1 MEETISLKELFD
13 TIKKRLTL
21 IISITL
27 IAMIVSGIVSYF
39 IITPE
44 YKSSTQI
51 LVNQAKADSSAAL
64 NTGEVQAN
72 VQLISTYSVILKSA
86 AILNIVKEELNLDM
100 SVSTLNSKITVENA
114 QNSQVMTVSV
124 TDSDPTV
131 ALQIANK
138 TAEVFEKEIKNIM
151 TIDNV
156 KVLPLAEDQENQA
169 PISPNPPLNIAIA
182 AVVGLMIGVGL
193 AFLLEYLD
201 NTVKT
206 EQDIEKLLE
215 LPVLGAITTI
225 DENVEAKMRG
235 TQKGRGR
242 GDLLGSK

>member
-13 TIKKRLTL
+13 TLKKRVSL
-21 IISITL
+21 IVSITL
-27 IAMIVSGIVSYF
+27 VAMIVSAVVSYF

-51 LVNQAKADSSAAL
+51 LVNQKKDESTAAY
-64 NTGEVQAN
+64 NSGEVQAN

-86 AILNIVKEELNLDM
+86 AILNIVKEELNLDI
-100 SVSTLNSKITVENA
+100 SVAKLNEKITVESA

-124 TDSDPTV
+124 TDPDPTT

-138 TAEVFEKEIKNIM
+138 TAEVFEKEIKSIM

-156 KVLPLAEDQENQA
+156 KVLPLAEDQENQS
-169 PISPNPPLNIAIA
+169 PVSPNPPLNIAIA
-182 AVVGLMIGVGL
+182 AVIGLMISIGVV
-193 AFLLEYLD
+193 FLLEYLD

-225 DENVEAKMRG
+225 DESLEAKMRG
-235 TQKGRGR
+235 TQKGRSR

>member
-1 MEETISLKELFD
+1 MEETISLKELFQ
-13 TIKKRLTL
+13 TLKKRLAL

-27 IAMIVSGIVSYF
+27 IAMIISGVVSYF
-39 IITPE
+39 VITPE

-51 LVNQAKADSSAAL
+51 LVNQAKDSESIYSQ
-64 NTGEVQAN
+64 NEVQTN
-72 VQLISTYSVILKSA
+72 IQLINTYSVIIKSA
-86 AILNIVKEELNLDM
+86 AILNNVRNDLKLDM
-100 SVSTLNSKITVENA
+100 SVSQLNNKITVESA

-124 TDSDPTV
+124 TDSDPAL

-138 TAEVFEKEIKNIM
+138 TAEVFEKQIKKLM
-151 TIDNV
+151 KVDNV
-156 KVLPLAEDQENQA
+156 SILPLADDQENQS
-169 PISPNPPLNIAIA
+169 PVSPNPPLNIAIA

-193 AFLLEYLD
+193 AFFLEYLD

-225 DENVEAKMRG
+225 DESKDTKLRG
-235 TQKGRGR
+235 NQGTSR
-242 GDLLGSK
+242 GDLIGSK

>member
-13 TIKKRLTL
+13 TLKKRLTL

-51 LVNQAKADSSAAL
+51 LVNQAKDDSSAAL

-100 SVSTLNSKITVENA
+100 NVSTLNSKITVESA
-114 QNSQVMTVSV
+114 QGSQVMTVSV
-124 TDSDPTV
+124 TDSDPKV

-151 TIDNV
+151 SIDNV
-156 KVLPLAEDQENQA
+156 TVLPLAEDQENQS
-169 PISPNPPLNIAIA
+169 PVSPNPPLNIAIA
-182 AVVGLMIGVGL
+182 AVVGLMVGVGL

-201 NTVKT
+201 NTIKT

-235 TQKGRGR
+235 NQKGRSR
-242 GDLLGSK
+242 GGLLGSK

>member
-13 TIKKRLTL
+13 TLKKRVSL
-21 IISITL
+21 IVSITL
-27 IAMIVSGIVSYF
+27 VAMIVSAVVSYF

-51 LVNQAKADSSAAL
+51 LVNQAKDDSTATL

-72 VQLISTYSVILKSA
+72 VQLINTYSVILKSA
-86 AILNIVKEELNLDM
+86 AILNIVKDELNLDM
-100 SVSTLNSKITVENA
+100 SVSTLNSKITVESS
-114 QNSQVMTVSV
+114 QGSQVMTVSV
-124 TDSDPTV
+124 TDSDPAV

-151 TIDNV
+151 SIDNV
-156 KVLPLAEDQENQA
+156 TVLPLAEDQENQS
-169 PISPNPPLNIAIA
+169 PVSPNPPLNIVIGAII
-182 AVVGLMIGVGL
+182 GLMIGIGL

-201 NTVKT
+201 NTIKT
-206 EQDIEKLLE
+206 EQDIEKLLK

-225 DENVEAKMRG
+225 DENLEAKMRG
-235 TQKGRGR
+235 TQKGRSR
-242 GDLLGSK
+242 GDLLGGK

>member
-13 TIKKRLTL
+13 TLKKRLTL

-51 LVNQAKADSSAAL
+51 LVNQAKDESSAVI
-64 NTGEVQAN
+64 NSGELQAN
-72 VQLISTYSVILKSA
+72 IQLISTYSVILKSA
-86 AILNIVKEELNLDM
+86 AILNIVKEELNSDM

-225 DENVEAKMRG
+225 DENVEAKIRG

>member
-100 SVSTLNSKITVENA
+100 SVSELNSKITVESA
-114 QNSQVMTVSV
+114 QNSQVMTLSV
-124 TDSDPTV
+124 TDADPTV

-151 TIDNV
+151 SIDNV
-156 KVLPLAEDQENQA
+156 TVLPLAEDQENQA

-182 AVVGLMIGVGL
+182 AVVGLMIGIGL

-201 NTVKT
+201 NTLKT
-206 EQDIEKLLE
+206 EQDIEKLLG

-225 DENVEAKMRG
+225 DESHEAKLRG
-235 TQKGRGR
+235 AQKGRSR

>member
-13 TIKKRLTL
+13 TLKKRFAL

-27 IAMIVSGIVSYF
+27 IAMIVSGVVSYF

-51 LVNQAKADSSAAL
+51 LVNQKKDDSSSVI
-64 NTGEVQAN
+64 NSGEVQAN
-72 VQLISTYSVILKSA
+72 VQMISTYSVILKSA

-100 SVSTLNSKITVENA
+100 SVSELNSKITVESA
-114 QNSQVMTVSV
+114 QNSQVMTLSV
-124 TDSDPTV
+124 TDADPTV

-151 TIDNV
+151 SIDNV
-156 KVLPLAEDQENQA
+156 TVLPLAEDQENQA

-182 AVVGLMIGVGL
+182 AVVGVMIGIGL

-201 NTVKT
+201 NTLKT
-206 EQDIEKLLE
+206 EQDIEKLLG

-225 DENVEAKMRG
+225 DESHEAKLRG
-235 TQKGRGR
+235 AQKGRSR

>member
-13 TIKKRLTL
+13 TVKKRVSL

-27 IAMIVSGIVSYF
+27 VAMIISAVVSYF

-51 LVNQAKADSSAAL
+51 LVNQAKDDSNAVL

-72 VQLISTYSVILKSA
+72 VQLINTYSVILKSA
-86 AILNIVKEELNLDM
+86 AILNIVKDELALDM
-100 SVSTLNSKITVENA
+100 SVSSLNNKIKVESA
-114 QNSQVMTVSV
+114 QGSQVMTVAV
-124 TDSDPTV
+124 TDADPTV

-151 TIDNV
+151 SIDNV
-156 KVLPLAEDQENQA
+156 TVLPLAEDQENQA
-169 PISPNPPLNIAIA
+169 PVSPNPPLNIAIA

-215 LPVLGAITTI
+215 LPVLGAITKI
-225 DENVEAKMRG
+225 DESFEAKLRG
-235 TQKGRGR
+235 TQKGRSR

>member
-100 SVSTLNSKITVENA
+100 SVSKLNSKITVESA
-114 QNSQVMTVSV
+114 QGSQVMTVSV

-151 TIDNV
+151 SIDNV
-156 KVLPLAEDQENQA
+156 TVLPLAEDQENQS
-169 PISPNPPLNIAIA
+169 PVSPNPPLNIAIA

-201 NTVKT
+201 NTIKT

-235 TQKGRGR
+235 TQKGRSR
-242 GDLLGSK
+242 GDLIGSK